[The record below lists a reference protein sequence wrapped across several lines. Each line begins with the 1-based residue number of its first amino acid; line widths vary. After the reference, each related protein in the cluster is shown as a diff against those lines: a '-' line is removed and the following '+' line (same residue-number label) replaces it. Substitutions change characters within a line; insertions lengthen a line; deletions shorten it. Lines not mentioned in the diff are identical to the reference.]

1 MMRVNVSNFSEL
13 FICKLKLIYVLFY
26 NWSTGFQKWI
36 GYAGMKSVP
45 VHFYVQRSSS
55 FNSTGIPI
63 SFDLTRLNEG
73 TAMNLTSGIFT
84 APRTGTYFFSF
95 TGLAQ
100 FPVSSSLF
108 YLGVSLKLN
117 NNSMGLAWVQDANTV
132 AGAFFPLTLQSTLK
146 LKKGDAVWVEI
157 TSSMP
162 SGVNLFDNGNHHTHF
177 TGFVLEEEIVAS
189 L

>member
-1 MMRVNVSNFSEL
+1 
-13 FICKLKLIYVLFY
+13 
-26 NWSTGFQKWI
+26 
-36 GYAGMKSVP
+36 
-45 VHFYVQRSSS
+45 
-55 FNSTGIPI
+55 
-63 SFDLTRLNEG
+63 
-73 TAMNLTSGIFT
+73 
-84 APRTGTYFFSF
+84 
-95 TGLAQ
+95 LAQ

-132 AGAFFPLTLQSTLK
+132 AGALNPLTLQSTLK